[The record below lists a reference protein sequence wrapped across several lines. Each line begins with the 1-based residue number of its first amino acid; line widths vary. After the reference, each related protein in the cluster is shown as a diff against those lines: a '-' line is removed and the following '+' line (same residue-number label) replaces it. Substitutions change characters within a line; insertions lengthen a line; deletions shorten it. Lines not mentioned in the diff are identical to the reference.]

1 MCLNLDDEFRHYA
14 KRKSWLGGHSGPLS
28 KGAKEHKNVKLF
40 ERSAVQM
47 KKLGCVIV
55 GLSMLVCVTPTAS
68 AVDGIDFEVTVDY
81 VGKYVWRGQNL
92 DDDTVLQPGLSVSYK
107 RLTAAIWGNLEL
119 TNING
124 NSGDFSE
131 LDYSFDYSS
140 TMPGMEGVG
149 YSVGVIYYD
158 FPGTTTKDT
167 TEVYWGLNFELP
179 LSPSIT
185 VYHDVDEAEGSYVS
199 LAFGHSIER
208 IAEFGPD
215 IPVGMEIGT
224 SLGWGSGSY
233 NKYYWGTDQSKLQDL
248 TFSVAFPMEIAGW
261 TLSPSLNY
269 ITLVSDDIR
278 DTDVYGTDSD
288 FFFAGISLSKSF

>member
-1 MCLNLDDEFRHYA
+1 M
-14 KRKSWLGGHSGPLS
+14 S
-28 KGAKEHKNVKLF
+28 VKTRNSLV
-40 ERSAVQM
+40 A
-47 KKLGCVIV
+47 
-55 GLSMLVCVTPTAS
+55 MLVSIAVSSAGFAGEQKSIFEYEFTA
-68 AVDGIDFEVTVDY
+68 DY
-81 VGKYVWRGQNL
+81 FGKYIWRGQNL
-92 DDDTVLQPGLSVSYK
+92 SDDPVFQPGLSISYGN
-107 RLTAAIWGNLEL
+107 LTAGIWGNMDL

-131 LDYSFDYSS
+131 VDYSLDYSSAF
-140 TMPGMEGVG
+140 PGIEGVG

-158 FPGTTTKDT
+158 FPGTATKDT
-167 TEVYWGLNFELP
+167 TEVYWGLNFDLP
-179 LSPSIT
+179 LSPSVT

-199 LAFGHSIER
+199 LAFGYSIER
-208 IAEFGPD
+208 IAELGPD

-248 TFSVAFPMEIAGW
+248 TFSVSFPMEIAGW

-278 DTDVYGTDSD
+278 STDVYGTASD